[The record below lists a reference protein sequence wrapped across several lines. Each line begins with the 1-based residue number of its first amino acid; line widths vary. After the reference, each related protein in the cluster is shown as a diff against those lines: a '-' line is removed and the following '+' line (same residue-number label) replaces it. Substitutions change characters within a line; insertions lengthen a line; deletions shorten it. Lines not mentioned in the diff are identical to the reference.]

1 MRPTKILLF
10 LLLFSFC
17 STTETYRYELTLDD
31 KIDEGLLTI
40 DTTEN
45 SFINDSIVLAIQFFP
60 KEPNSI
66 DFYDLTF
73 DMKFREDYES
83 DFDGVCIGPTWNEN
97 KPGEIKIT
105 LRKDNNFKTNIDGKF
120 NENSIEDD
128 CSKYIYYLRYF
139 ESTADSGE
147 IIKYGVATDYAENY
161 PDAPNYWLV
170 NKNNEIEKIGT
181 TNIKKYS
188 IKFELSK

>member
-17 STTETYRYELTLDD
+17 SATETYRYELILDD

-45 SFINDSIVLAIQFFP
+45 LFINDSIVLSIQFFP

-73 DMKFREDYES
+73 DCLLYTS
-83 DFDGVCIGPTWNEN
+83 DAA
-97 KPGEIKIT
+97 
-105 LRKDNNFKTNIDGKF
+105 
-120 NENSIEDD
+120 DD
-128 CSKYIYYLRYF
+128 
-139 ESTADSGE
+139 A
-147 IIKYGVATDYAENY
+147 
-161 PDAPNYWLV
+161 
-170 NKNNEIEKIGT
+170 
-181 TNIKKYS
+181 
-188 IKFELSK
+188 

>member
-17 STTETYRYELTLDD
+17 STTETYRYELILDD

-45 SFINDSIVLAIQFFP
+45 LFINDSIVLSIQFFP

-105 LRKDNNFKTNIDGKF
+105 L
-120 NENSIEDD
+120 
-128 CSKYIYYLRYF
+128 
-139 ESTADSGE
+139 
-147 IIKYGVATDYAENY
+147 
-161 PDAPNYWLV
+161 
-170 NKNNEIEKIGT
+170 
-181 TNIKKYS
+181 KK
-188 IKFELSK
+188 LSLIHI